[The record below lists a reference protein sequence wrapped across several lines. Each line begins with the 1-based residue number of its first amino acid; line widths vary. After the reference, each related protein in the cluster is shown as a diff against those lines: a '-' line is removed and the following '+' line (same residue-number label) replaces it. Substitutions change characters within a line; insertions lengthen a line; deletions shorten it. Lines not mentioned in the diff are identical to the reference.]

1 MPNRIFT
8 GLGYSLVFRV
18 MLLLLAG
25 GLTFGTA
32 GCKSKKKLAMEQ
44 AAREYAE
51 KIENAKADL
60 RAILN
65 DDGTMPLSEMER
77 RLLNIRSQ
85 NLNDPEVQD
94 LISQVEAK
102 IIAAKEEL
110 EKLKAEEER
119 KLREAEEEK
128 KKKES
133 GGYLDDYFEQIAG
146 ARSIDAANS
155 KISETL
161 KLFADNEVPV
171 LIIISREGDIV
182 DYDKPAVIKDY
193 LHYLKDQKRYTSRV
207 YRVKTDDYGLITEL
221 ELIKK

>member
-1 MPNRIFT
+1 MPTKIFT
-8 GLGYSLVFRV
+8 GFGYSLVFRV
-18 MLLLLAG
+18 ILLLLAG
-25 GLTFGTA
+25 SLAFGTA

-51 KIENAKADL
+51 KIENAKAEL

-77 RLLNIRSQ
+77 RLLDIRSQ

-94 LISQVEAK
+94 LIAQVEAK
-102 IIAAKEEL
+102 IVAAKEEQQR
-110 EKLKAEEER
+110 LKDEEER
-119 KLREAEEEK
+119 KLKEAEEEK

-133 GGYLDDYFEQIAG
+133 LEYLDDYFGQIAN
-146 ARSIDAANS
+146 ARNFDAANS

-161 KLFADNEVPV
+161 KLFAGEDVPV
-171 LIIISREGDIV
+171 LIIISQEGDIV
-182 DYDKPAVIKDY
+182 DYDKPTVIKDY
-193 LHYLKDQKRYTSRV
+193 LHYLKDQKRYSSKV
-207 YRVKTDDYGLITEL
+207 YQVKTDDYGLITEL